1 MMKICKPGSGPN
13 THRTLLLLL
22 LVIACLPLRAQTA
35 SLALTGLRTVAT
47 QGQFNAIQ
55 SDAGG
60 NLYLLLDQHDG
71 IRLLK
76 TDPTATTVLAQ
87 AHLGAQGD
95 TALALALDPSGNPY
109 ITGTTTS
116 GALSA
121 TAGAAF
127 PTPTGTTTNSFIAK
141 LDPNLNL
148 LFLTFAGS
156 GKLAASS
163 IAATTNAVY
172 ITGSIFSPTLPVTPS
187 AILQT
192 PSTGSFQNGF
202 VEKFN
207 ATGTT
212 LLYATYLTGASGD
225 TAPSALTVDST
236 GNAYITGYT
245 SASGYPT
252 LAALVPN
259 IIPATSNATSG
270 FLTKL
275 TPSGDGIIFST
286 FIPGSGLTSI
296 ALDPATQTLLLTGSV
311 SLGQFPIATAT
322 APVIPTTYQ
331 TLLHLS
337 LDGSTVLASTLL
349 APGTQSNVTPAPN
362 GTAWIAGTLTLPLLP
377 TPSLSTIG
385 NTFAAHITAAN
396 TIDQTARFGGLPTSK
411 STFASALA
419 NLTSLI
425 TDATGQPTFVG
436 AITPQASASLLA
448 TETFDVP
455 LYNAPTSALPNTLHD
470 AVLTPASCA
479 GSLCPGAA
487 AYLTR
492 LTNTAAPSLAL
503 SYDTAPN
510 LTLRNL
516 GSVTANNLTLTS
528 TTFAI
533 TTNCPQALVPAA
545 ECSIALTGTPPGT
558 LILQAANATTQTIT
572 IPTFNT
578 TQFPIVFSPKELD
591 FGIQTATSSP
601 TTRTITI
608 TNLTQQPQTFTS
620 KLDTAATTLPYTL
633 TESTSDCAISGL
645 TTTKLLAPGGTCHI
659 TLALAASTT
668 PANDTL
674 LNAQWLI
681 GTSDVLLTGY
691 TQAASLS
698 LSAPEIDF
706 GTQYSGG
713 LHQPRFLYL
722 SNPSDTTATHSFIST
737 SGPFTIQDHC
747 PTQLIPHTICQLQL
761 DYIPT
766 QTPSNDS
773 ITLNLDQGLSALVT
787 GQSLPQPG
795 INGASANPNLTVS
808 STSLNFP
815 NPVVVTSTSTSTQ
828 TVTIGNTG
836 ASPFALALSLTG
848 DFTDTTNCT
857 ATLST
862 NSTCSVVITFAPSQ
876 PGIRQGIL
884 SVTAGATST
893 PAYVNLTG
901 TGTPILPANNGT
913 LNLGSVIVGQPT
925 IQWIKVSQSFNTFT
939 ATIPASDF
947 TAILVEDIGYGH
959 GQPPTTAFTS
969 STSGSCIN
977 CWLGL
982 QFKPSTTGPRTATL
996 TLSSSP
1002 SGNPYTLT
1010 LTGTGLPLLGLILTP
1025 VTQDFGSVPV
1035 HSTTAPTLFTL
1046 TNLTSNTTPIT
1057 LTASAVTGDFTLSPT
1072 PTGGSPCTGTL
1083 APNTSCF
1090 VQIAF
1095 APTTTGPRTGT
1106 LTLTTSA
1113 GTAATPL
1120 TGYGSPDPGLALN
1133 PTALIFNNVPSP
1145 TATTQTITLT
1155 NTGTTPLQIATPTVT
1170 ISNFIPTT
1178 NCNTLAP
1185 TETCTITI
1193 AFTPSNALV
1202 TDNLQIPVTIA
1213 GNTTQYTV
1221 PLTGA
1226 YTTEDVGLQ
1235 IIPAQADFGPNP
1247 TATLGLTRQF
1257 TINNL
1262 TAKSLALSIA
1272 LPRQFVLSGPPCAG
1286 LAPNASCSFSVTFLP
1301 LTNGDIT
1308 GTLFAQANPTDGS
1321 ATLNALGYVEG
1332 YGTGSSTLGI
1342 TGGPLSPG
1350 NILNFGQVASGQTA
1364 SRTLTLTNKA
1374 ATPLTI
1380 RRITTQWP
1388 FLTTS
1393 TCGQTLGLN
1402 QTCTVTVTYTPLN
1415 QLPAGTSSPPTT
1427 NDAGVLTIE
1436 SDAVSSPDL
1445 IDLAGTAA
1453 PTLVPSPSNTA
1464 PLLSYIASQNSLT
1477 FATTSVGNL
1486 STPQTVT
1493 LSNTGTATLHIL
1505 SLQISSDF
1513 TVTSACAT
1521 LVPGASCDLTLYF
1534 SPQSQSQT
1542 TGTRIGAL
1550 EILSDSSSSLDFI
1563 SLIGAAS
1570 PSFLTLN
1577 PAALDFGTLLL
1588 GNTGTLP
1595 LQITNT
1601 GTNPVTF
1608 NTVSATG
1615 DYTASSGSCPTP
1627 GGTLPIASSCTLQIS
1642 FTPTAIGTR
1651 AGTLSLATSA
1661 TNVPLIAALTG
1672 IGVQSHLQIAPATL
1686 NFGNIAVG
1694 SPAILSFTLTNTG
1707 NAPITGIALA
1717 TSPGDYAITLPCN
1730 LTTLAPGAACPIT
1743 VTFTPT
1749 AIGLR
1754 TANLTI
1760 TSSATS
1766 SPDLVPLT
1774 GTGIV
1779 NGTFTLTVN
1788 GAATSATSVPSGR
1801 PAIYNLTLAPLNNF
1815 AGTVV
1820 LNCTP
1825 IAPADYATCSI
1836 VPSSIPLNG
1845 APQNAIATIQTV
1857 TSTTLSKNTPTPNH
1871 SQLGSIIL
1879 CLLTPTLFLFWRKP
1893 HHTRLTT
1900 LWTTL
1905 LTAVALATL
1914 LSTSGCGN
1922 GGDSTLR
1929 YSTPGTYHYQITAS
1943 STSGIQITQ
1952 SVTLS
1957 LTVTPR

>member
-1 MMKICKPGSGPN
+1 MMKISKPGSGPN
-13 THRTLLLLL
+13 PHRALLLFL
-22 LVIACLPLRAQTA
+22 LVIACLPLHAQTA
-35 SLALTGLRTVAT
+35 SLALTGLRTVAN

-55 SDAGG
+55 SDAAG

-76 TDPTATTVLAQ
+76 TDPTDTTILAQ

-95 TALALALDPSGNPY
+95 IALSLALDPAGNPY

-116 GALSA
+116 GTLSA
-121 TAGAAF
+121 TAGAVF
-127 PTPTGTTTNSFIAK
+127 PTPTGTSTNSFIAK

-156 GKLAASS
+156 DKLAASS
-163 IAATTNAVY
+163 IAANANAVY
-172 ITGSIFSPTLPVTPS
+172 ITGSIFSPTLLVTPS
-187 AILQT
+187 AILQS
-192 PSTGSFQNGF
+192 PSTGSTQNGF

-207 ATGTT
+207 TTGTT
-212 LLYATYLTGASGD
+212 LLYATYLTGASGN
-225 TAPSALTVDST
+225 TAPSALTVDPS

-275 TPSGDGIIFST
+275 TPAGDGIIFST

-296 ALDPATQTLLLTGSV
+296 ALDAASQTLLLTGSV

-322 APVIPTTYQ
+322 TPLIPTTYQ
-331 TLLHLS
+331 TLLRLP

-349 APGTQSNVTPAPN
+349 APGTQSIVTPAPN

-385 NTFAAHITAAN
+385 NTFAAHVTAAN

-411 STFASALA
+411 PTFASALA
-419 NLTSLI
+419 NLTSLT
-425 TDATGQPTFVG
+425 TDATGQPTLAG
-436 AITPQASASLLA
+436 SITPQASASLLA

-455 LYNAPTSALPNTLHD
+455 LYSTPTSALPNTLRN
-470 AVLTPASCA
+470 AVPTPASCA
-479 GSLCPGAA
+479 GSLCPGSA
-487 AYLTR
+487 AYLIR
-492 LTNTAAPSLAL
+492 LTNTASPSLAL
-503 SYDTAPN
+503 SYDAAPN

-516 GSVTANNLTLTS
+516 GSVSANALTLNS
-528 TTFAI
+528 TTFAL
-533 TTNCPQALVPAA
+533 TTNCPQTLAPAA

-558 LILQAANATTQTIT
+558 LILQAANAATQTIT
-572 IPTFNT
+572 IPTFNA
-578 TQFPIVFSPKELD
+578 TQSPIVFSPKELD
-591 FGIQTATSSP
+591 FGIQTASCAP
-601 TTRTITI
+601 TARTITI
-608 TNLTQQPQTFTS
+608 TNLTLQPQTFTS
-620 KLDTAATTLPYTL
+620 KLDTSSTTLPYTL
-633 TESTSDCAISGL
+633 AESASDCTISGL

-659 TLALAASTT
+659 TLALTASAT

-691 TQAASLS
+691 TQAAALS
-698 LSAPEIDF
+698 LSASEIDF
-706 GTQYSGG
+706 GTQYTSG
-713 LHQPRFLYL
+713 LRLPRFLYL
-722 SNPSDTTATHSFIST
+722 SNPSDTTASHALINSPAT
-737 SGPFTIQDHC
+737 SPFAIQDNC
-747 PTQLIPHTICQLQL
+747 PTQLTPRTICQLQL

-808 STSLNFP
+808 STSITFP
-815 NPVVVTSTSTSTQ
+815 NPVVVTSASSSTQ
-828 TVTIGNTG
+828 TITIGNTG

-848 DFTDTTNCT
+848 DFTDSTNCT
-857 ATLST
+857 ATLAA
-862 NSTCSVVITFAPSQ
+862 NATCSVVITFAPSQ
-876 PGIRQGIL
+876 PGTRQGIL

-893 PAYVNLTG
+893 PAYVNLIG

-913 LNLGSVIVGQPT
+913 LNLGDVIVGQPA
-925 IQWIKVSQSFNTFT
+925 IQWFKVSQSFSAFT
-939 ATIPASDF
+939 ATIPTSDF

-959 GQPPTTAFTS
+959 GQPPTTAFTANP
-969 STSGSCIN
+969 TGTCIN
-977 CWLGL
+977 CWLGI
-982 QFKPSTTGPRTATL
+982 QFKPSTTGPRTATI
-996 TLSSSP
+996 TLSSSS
-1002 SGNPYTLT
+1002 SGIPYTLNI
-1010 LTGTGLPLLGLILTP
+1010 TGTGLPLLGLILTP
-1025 VTQDFGSVPV
+1025 VTQDFGTVPV
-1035 HSTTAPTLFTL
+1035 HSTSAPTLFTL
-1046 TNLTSNTTPIT
+1046 TNLTSNATPIT
-1057 LTASAVTGDFTLSPT
+1057 VTAPAITGDFALST
-1072 PTGGSPCTGTL
+1072 TTTGGSPCTGTL
-1083 APNTSCF
+1083 AANASCF
-1090 VQIAF
+1090 GQITF

-1113 GTAATPL
+1113 GPASAPL

-1133 PTALIFNNVPSP
+1133 PTALIFNNVPAS
-1145 TATTQTITLT
+1145 TASTQTITLT

-1185 TETCTITI
+1185 AATCTITI
-1193 AFTPSNALV
+1193 AFTPSNALA
-1202 TDNLQIPVTIA
+1202 TDTLQIPVTIA
-1213 GNTTQYTV
+1213 GNTTNYTV

-1226 YTTEDVGLQ
+1226 YTTEDIGLQ

-1286 LAPNASCSFSVTFLP
+1286 LAPNASCSFSATFLP

-1332 YGTGSSTLGI
+1332 YGTGSSTLSI
-1342 TGGPLSPG
+1342 SGGPLSPG

-1374 ATPLTI
+1374 APPLTI

-1393 TCGQTLGLN
+1393 TCGQTLALN
-1402 QTCTVTVTYTPLN
+1402 QSCTVTVTYTPLN
-1415 QLPAGTSSPPTT
+1415 QRPTGTSSPPTT
-1427 NDAGVLTIE
+1427 NDAGFLTIE

-1445 IDLAGTAA
+1445 IDLPGTAA
-1453 PTLVPSPSNTA
+1453 PALVPSPSNTA
-1464 PLLSYIASQNSLT
+1464 PLLSYTASQNSLT

-1486 STPQTVT
+1486 SIPQTVT

-1505 SLQISSDF
+1505 SLQTSPDF
-1513 TVTSACAT
+1513 TATRACAT
-1521 LVPGASCDLTLYF
+1521 LIPGASCDLTLYF
-1534 SPQSQSQT
+1534 SPQA

-1563 SLIGAAS
+1563 SLIGAAT

-1601 GTNPVTF
+1601 ASNAVTF
-1608 NTVSATG
+1608 NSVSATG
-1615 DYTASSGSCPTP
+1615 DYTASNGSCPAP
-1627 GGTLPIASSCTLQIS
+1627 GATLPIASSCTLQIS
-1642 FTPTAIGTR
+1642 FTPTQTGSRT
-1651 AGTLSLATSA
+1651 GTLSLNTSA
-1661 TNVPLIAALTG
+1661 SNIPLVAALTG
-1672 IGVQSHLQIAPATL
+1672 IGAQSHLQIAPATL

-1707 NAPITGIALA
+1707 NAPVTGITLA
-1717 TSPGDYAITLPCN
+1717 TPPGDYAITVPCN
-1730 LTTLAPGAACPIT
+1730 LTTLAPGAACPVT

-1749 AIGLR
+1749 AIGPR
-1754 TANLTI
+1754 TATLTI
-1760 TSSATS
+1760 TSSATT

-1779 NGTFTLTVN
+1779 NGTFTFTVN
-1788 GAATSATSVPSGR
+1788 SASASTTSVTSGR
-1801 PAIYNLTLAPLNNF
+1801 PATYNLTLTPINNF

-1836 VPSSIPLNG
+1836 LPSSIPLNG
-1845 APQNAIATIQTV
+1845 APQNAVATIQTV
-1857 TSTTLSKNTPTPNH
+1857 TSINLSKNTPTP
-1871 SQLGSIIL
+1871 SDSKLGGIIL
-1879 CLLTPTLFLFWRKP
+1879 CLLTPTLFLFHRK
-1893 HHTRLTT
+1893 HRTRLTT
-1900 LWTTL
+1900 LWSTL
-1905 LTAVALATL
+1905 LTAAALATL
-1914 LSTSGCGN
+1914 LSTSGCGK

-1952 SVTLS
+1952 SVTVN
-1957 LTVTPR
+1957 LTVNPR

>member
-1 MMKICKPGSGPN
+1 MMKKSTSGSGPN
-13 THRTLLLLL
+13 THRALLLFLL
-22 LVIACLPLRAQTA
+22 TIVCLPLHAQIA
-35 SLALTGLRTVAT
+35 SLALTGLRTVAN

-55 SDAGG
+55 SDAAG

-95 TALALALDPSGNPY
+95 IALSLALDPSGNPY

-127 PTPTGTTTNSFIAK
+127 PTPIGTTTNSFIAK

-163 IAATTNAVY
+163 IAATSNAFY
-172 ITGSIFSPTLPVTPS
+172 ITGSIFSATLPVTPS

-192 PSTGSFQNGF
+192 PATGSFQNGF

-207 ATGTT
+207 TTGTT
-212 LLYATYLTGASGD
+212 LLYATYLTGASGN
-225 TAPSALTVDST
+225 TAPAALTLDTT

-259 IIPATSNATSG
+259 IIPATPNATSG

-275 TPSGDGIIFST
+275 TPAGDGIIFST
-286 FIPGSGLTSI
+286 FIPGAGLTSI
-296 ALDPATQTLLLTGSV
+296 ALDAATQTLLLTGSV
-311 SLGQFPIATAT
+311 ALGQFPIATAT
-322 APVIPTTYQ
+322 TPIIPTTYQ
-331 TLLHLS
+331 TLFRLP
-337 LDGSTVLASTLL
+337 LDGSTVLSSTLL
-349 APGTQSNVTPAPN
+349 APGTQSIVAPAPN
-362 GTAWIAGTLTLPLLP
+362 GTAWAAGTLTLPLVP
-377 TPSLSTIG
+377 APSLSTIG
-385 NTFAAHITAAN
+385 NTFAAHVTAAN

-411 STFASALA
+411 PTFARALA

-425 TDATGQPTFVG
+425 TDTTGQPTFAG
-436 AITPQASASLLA
+436 SITPQASSGLLA

-455 LYNAPTSALPNTLHD
+455 LYSTPTPALPNTLRD
-470 AVLTPASCA
+470 AVPTPSSCA
-479 GSLCPGAA
+479 GSLCPGSA

-503 SYDTAPN
+503 SYDAAPN

-516 GSVTANNLTLTS
+516 GSVAANTLTLNS

-533 TTNCPQALVPAA
+533 TTNCPQTLSPAA

-558 LILQAANATTQTIT
+558 LILQAANAATQTIT
-572 IPTFNT
+572 IPAFNT
-578 TQFPIVFSPKELD
+578 TQSPIVLSPKELD
-591 FGIQTATSSP
+591 FGIQTSTSAP
-601 TTRTITI
+601 TTRAITI
-608 TNLTQQPQTFTS
+608 TNLTQQSQTFIS
-620 KLDTAATTLPYTL
+620 KLDTSSTTLPYTL
-633 TESTSDCAISGL
+633 TESASDCAISGP

-659 TLALAASTT
+659 TLALAASAT

-706 GTQYSGG
+706 GTQYTSG
-713 LHQPRFLYL
+713 LRLPRFLYL
-722 SNPSDTTATHSFIST
+722 SNPSATTATHALIST
-737 SGPFTIQDHC
+737 SGPFTIQDRC
-747 PTQLIPHTICQLQL
+747 PTQLTPHTICQLQL
-761 DYIPT
+761 DYNPT
-766 QTPSNDS
+766 HTPSDDS
-773 ITLNLDQGLSALVT
+773 ITLNLDQGLNVLVT
-787 GQSLPQPG
+787 GQSLPQSV
-795 INGASANPNLTVS
+795 INGASVNPNLTVS
-808 STSLNFP
+808 PTSITFA
-815 NPVVVTSTSTSTQ
+815 NPVLVTSASNSTQ
-828 TVTIGNTG
+828 TITIGNTG
-836 ASPFALALSLTG
+836 ASPFALALNLSG
-848 DFTDTTNCT
+848 DFTNTTNCT
-857 ATLST
+857 ASLAA
-862 NSTCSVVITFAPSQ
+862 NATCSVVITFAPSQ

-893 PAYVNLTG
+893 PAYINLTG
-901 TGTPILPANNGT
+901 TGTPILPSNNGT
-913 LNLGSVIVGQPT
+913 LNLGSVIVGQPSV
-925 IQWIKVSQSFNTFT
+925 QWFKVSQSFSTFT
-939 ATIPASDF
+939 ATIPTSDF

-969 STSGSCIN
+969 NPTGTCIN
-977 CWLGL
+977 CWLGI

-996 TLSSSP
+996 TLASSTT
-1002 SGNPYTLT
+1002 GIPYTLN

-1025 VTQDFGSVPV
+1025 VTQDFGTVPV
-1035 HSTTAPTLFTL
+1035 HSTSAPTLFTL
-1046 TNLTSNTTPIT
+1046 TNLTSNATPIT
-1057 LTASAVTGDFTLSPT
+1057 LTAPSVTGDFALSPI
-1072 PTGGSPCTGTL
+1072 PTGGAPCTGTL
-1083 APNTSCF
+1083 APSASCF

-1095 APTTTGPRTGT
+1095 TPTTTGQRSGT
-1106 LTLTTSA
+1106 LTLATSA
-1113 GTAATPL
+1113 GTATAPL
-1120 TGYGSPDPGLALN
+1120 TGYANPDPGLALN
-1133 PTALIFNNVPSP
+1133 PTTLIFNNVPGP

-1155 NTGTTPLQIATPTVT
+1155 NTGPTPLQIATPTVT
-1170 ISNFIPTT
+1170 ILNFTPTT

-1185 TETCTITI
+1185 AATCTITI
-1193 AFTPSNALV
+1193 AFTPANATV
-1202 TDNLQIPVTIA
+1202 TDTLQIPVTNA
-1213 GNTTQYTV
+1213 GNTTNYTV
-1221 PLTGA
+1221 LLTGA
-1226 YTTEDVGLQ
+1226 YTTEDIGLQ

-1262 TAKSLALSIA
+1262 TAKSLALSVA
-1272 LPRQFVLSGPPCAG
+1272 LPHQFVLSGQPCAG

-1332 YGTGSSTLGI
+1332 YGTGSSTLSI
-1342 TGGPLSPG
+1342 SGGPLSPG

-1393 TCGQTLGLN
+1393 TCGQTLALN
-1402 QTCTVTVTYTPLN
+1402 QTCAVTVTYTPLN
-1415 QLPAGTSSPPTT
+1415 QLPTGTTSPLST
-1427 NDAGVLTIE
+1427 NDAGILTIE

-1453 PTLVPSPSNTA
+1453 PAFVNSPSNTA

-1486 STPQTVT
+1486 SIPQTVT

-1505 SLQISSDF
+1505 SLQISPDF
-1513 TVTSACAT
+1513 TVNSACAT
-1521 LVPGASCDLTLYF
+1521 IVPGASCDLTLYF
-1534 SPQSQSQT
+1534 SPQA

-1570 PSFLTLN
+1570 PSFLTVS

-1601 GTNPVTF
+1601 GAAPVIF
-1608 NTVSATG
+1608 NATSATG
-1615 DYTASSGSCPTP
+1615 DYAASTGTCPSP
-1627 GGTLPIASSCTLQIS
+1627 GGTLPIASSCTLQVS
-1642 FTPTAIGTR
+1642 FTPTATGTR
-1651 AGTLSLATSA
+1651 TGILSLATSA
-1661 TNVPLIAALTG
+1661 SNIPLIAGLTG
-1672 IGVQSHLQIAPATL
+1672 IGAQSHLQIAPATL

-1707 NAPITGIALA
+1707 NAPVTGIALT
-1717 TSPGDYAITLPCN
+1717 TSPGDYSITVPCN
-1730 LTTLAPGAACPIT
+1730 LTSLAPGAACPIT

-1749 AIGLR
+1749 AIGPR
-1754 TANLTI
+1754 TATLTI
-1760 TSSATS
+1760 TSSATT
-1766 SPDLVPLT
+1766 SPDVVPLT
-1774 GTGIV
+1774 GTGII

-1788 GAATSATSVPSGR
+1788 GASTSATTVPAGR
-1801 PAIYNLTLAPLNNF
+1801 PATYNLTLTPLNNF

-1825 IAPADYATCSI
+1825 ISPADFATCSI

-1845 APQNAIATIQTV
+1845 VPQNAIATIQTV
-1857 TSTTLSKNTPTPNH
+1857 TSINLSKNTPPNG
-1871 SQLGSIIL
+1871 LGSIIL
-1879 CLLTPTLFLFWRKP
+1879 SLLTPTLFVFWRKP
-1893 HHTRLTT
+1893 NRTRLTT

-1905 LTAVALATL
+1905 VTAAALATL

-1922 GGDSTLR
+1922 GGDPSLR
-1929 YSTPGTYHYQITAS
+1929 YSTPGTYQYQITAS
-1943 STSGIQITQ
+1943 STSGLQITQ
-1952 SVTLS
+1952 SVTLN